1 MSILPLAL
9 FTNRLIYVHSC
20 LIYVHSNL
28 MVSEGISPHSFTD
41 GKLRLEDISP
51 AAYIMEMSAT
61 TVFCSQLCLVFSGQS
76 SSGSLALPSRTQLE
90 CPPACHPPRPTSP
103 QTHSSTLPPPSLSAF
118 RPPLTSSPF
127 TGPVSSCPAGGMA
140 ASGGGSSGCTQIPGG
155 WSHPPRLHLTGEAEE
170 LLCGGRGQVSGCHVF
185 RQELIFRKP
194 FLCTRTREAFDI
206 RCLS

>member
-61 TVFCSQLCLVFSGQS
+61 TVFCSQLCLVFSGPELFWLIGPAIQDTAGMSPCLPPPQAHVS
-76 SSGSLALPSRTQLE
+76 SNPQLHTASAIPLCFQAPTDLVSLYRSCLFVPSWRHGGFRGRLLRV
-90 CPPACHPPRPTSP
+90 HPDPRRMVTSP
-103 QTHSSTLPPPSLSAF
+103 QA
-118 RPPLTSSPF
+118 TS
-127 TGPVSSCPAGGMA
+127 
-140 ASGGGSSGCTQIPGG
+140 
-155 WSHPPRLHLTGEAEE
+155 HR
-170 LLCGGRGQVSGCHVF
+170 
-185 RQELIFRKP
+185 
-194 FLCTRTREAFDI
+194 
-206 RCLS
+206 